1 MCRRNAGLTLPPP
14 LQREAHLQQ
23 REEAFALQQTISG
36 RRRPTAE
43 SASMSKT
50 VSGRYAL
57 STENPVQAWGENEVA
72 TWISV
77 LPDGLAQYQGVFRQ
91 NHIDGGVRDI
101 HMGIIS
107 QNSASR
113 AMQSQLFTPSTT
125 VTTATLTTSVSAI
138 SIST

>member
-91 NHIDGGVRDI
+91 NHIDGGVRNI
-101 HMGIIS
+101 HMGIIP
-107 QNSASR
+107 R
-113 AMQSQLFTPSTT
+113 RIVHHVQSQLFIPLTT
-125 VTTATLTTSVSAI
+125 ATTATLTTSVSAI